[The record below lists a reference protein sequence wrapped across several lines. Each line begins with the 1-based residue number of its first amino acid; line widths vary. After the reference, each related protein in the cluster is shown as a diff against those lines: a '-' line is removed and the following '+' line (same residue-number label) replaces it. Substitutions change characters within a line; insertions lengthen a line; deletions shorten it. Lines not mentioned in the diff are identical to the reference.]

1 MKQAMKRHPKKVVP
15 AGRRQEKRREED
27 SPAHFFKTALGAL
40 LWSIGI
46 GATLCVAAALV
57 AYFSPDPTR
66 MILPLGL
73 SASALT
79 ALLGGVIAIRM
90 HGHGALVAGLTNGA
104 LLMALMI
111 LGSLFC
117 KPLAT
122 GYTAWL
128 SLLLH
133 TLFLLLSVVG
143 ASVGRR
149 RTPKRKKR

>member
-1 MKQAMKRHPKKVVP
+1 MKQAIKRHSKKTVP
-15 AGRRQEKRREED
+15 VARRQEKSREED
-27 SPAHFFKTALGAL
+27 SPAQFLRNALRTL
-40 LWSIGI
+40 LWSIGV
-46 GATLCVAAALV
+46 GALLCVAAALG

-73 SASALT
+73 AASALT
-79 ALLGGVIAIRM
+79 ALLGGVISIRT
-90 HGHGALVAGLTNGA
+90 HGHGALIAGLTNGA

-122 GYTAWL
+122 GYAAWL

-133 TLFLLLSVVG
+133 ALFLLLSVIG

-149 RTPKRKKR
+149 RTPKPRKR

>member
-1 MKQAMKRHPKKVVP
+1 MKQAVKRHPKKSVP
-15 AGRRQEKRREED
+15 VGRRQENIPLED
-27 SPAHFFKTALGAL
+27 SPAQFFRHALHAL
-40 LWSIGI
+40 LWSIGV
-46 GATLCVAAALV
+46 GVLLCVAAALA

-79 ALLGGVIAIRM
+79 ALLGGVISIRR
-90 HGHGALVAGLTNGA
+90 HGHGALLAGLTNGA

-117 KPLAT
+117 KPLAS
-122 GYTAWL
+122 GYATWL

-133 TLFLLLSVVG
+133 ALFLFLSVVG
-143 ASVGRR
+143 ASLGRR
-149 RTPKRKKR
+149 RTQKRKKR

>member
-1 MKQAMKRHPKKVVP
+1 MKQKVKRHPKKTVPVV
-15 AGRRQEKRREED
+15 RRQEKAREEA
-27 SPAHFFKTALGAL
+27 SPAQFFKNAFHAL
-40 LWSIGI
+40 LWSIGTAI
-46 GATLCVAAALV
+46 LLCVAAALA
-57 AYFSPDPTR
+57 AYYSPDPTR
-66 MILPLGL
+66 IILPLGL

-79 ALLGGVIAIRM
+79 ALLGGMIAIRT
-90 HGHGALVAGLTNGA
+90 HGHGALLAGLSNGA

-122 GYTAWL
+122 GYATWL

-133 TLFLLLSVVG
+133 AIFLCLSVVG
-143 ASVGRR
+143 ATLGRR